1 MQFDPP
7 HLAALS
13 AVLQLGSFDA
23 AAAMLGVT
31 PSAISQRI
39 KVLEDRIGTPLVHRG
54 SPCTGTETG
63 LRIAKHAEDVA
74 LLERR
79 MSRDLS
85 LDRAASPARLK
96 VAVNADS
103 LATWFVQAMVAAEG
117 VLFELVIDDQ
127 DHSTDWLRRGVVSAA
142 VTAEARPVSG
152 CDVHAL
158 GRLDYLATASPAF
171 MAHWFPEGLTAAAM
185 GRAPCMIFNA
195 KDRLQHRWLATH
207 VAPDVVPPAHYLSST
222 QAFLD
227 AAAAG
232 LGWGMNPAV
241 LARPYLERGD
251 LQELLPGSQL
261 DTPLYW
267 QVSRIMAP
275 ALREITRAVRRA
287 AAATLRQPDGLA
299 PQDSRAGS

>member
-1 MQFDPP
+1 MNFDPP

-23 AAAMLGVT
+23 AAAALGVT
-31 PSAISQRI
+31 PSAVSQRI
-39 KVLEDRIGTPLVHRG
+39 KALEDRVGTPLVNRT

-79 MSRDLS
+79 LGRDLS
-85 LDRAASPARLK
+85 LETTDKPARLK

-117 VLFELVIDDQ
+117 VLFDLVIDDQ
-127 DHSTDWLRRGVVSAA
+127 DHSTDWLRRGAVSAA
-142 VTAEARPVSG
+142 VTAEAQPVSG

-158 GRLDYLATASPAF
+158 GRLSYVATASPAYV
-171 MAHWFPEGLTAAAM
+171 ARWFPQGLTAEAA
-185 GRAPCMIFNA
+185 RHAPCMIFNA
-195 KDRLQHRWLATH
+195 KDRLQHRWLETH
-207 VAPDVVPPAHYLSST
+207 VAAAIIPPAHYLSST

-232 LGWGMNPAV
+232 LGWGMNPEV
-241 LARPYLERGD
+241 LARPYLARGD
-251 LQELLPGSQL
+251 LVELVPGSRL

-275 ALREITRAVRRA
+275 ALREITLAVRRA
-287 AAATLRQPDGLA
+287 AGAALGQDG
-299 PQDSRAGS
+299 

>member
-1 MQFDPP
+1 MNFDPP

-23 AAAMLGVT
+23 AAAALGVT
-31 PSAISQRI
+31 PSAVSQRI
-39 KVLEDRIGTPLVHRG
+39 KALEDRVGTPLVNRT

-79 MSRDLS
+79 LGRDLA
-85 LDRAASPARLK
+85 LETTDKPARLK

-117 VLFELVIDDQ
+117 VLFDLVIDDQ
-127 DHSTDWLRRGVVSAA
+127 DHSTDWLRRGAVSAA
-142 VTAEARPVSG
+142 VTAEAQPVSG

-158 GRLDYLATASPAF
+158 GRLSYVATASPAYV
-171 MAHWFPEGLTAAAM
+171 ARWFPEGLTAEAA
-185 GRAPCMIFNA
+185 RHAPCMIFNA
-195 KDRLQHRWLATH
+195 KDRLQHRWLETH
-207 VAPDVVPPAHYLSST
+207 VAAAIIPPAHYLSST

-232 LGWGMNPAV
+232 LGWGMNPEV
-241 LARPYLERGD
+241 LARPYLARGD
-251 LQELLPGSQL
+251 LVELVPGSRL

-275 ALREITRAVRRA
+275 ALREITLAVRRA
-287 AAATLRQPDGLA
+287 AGAALGQDG
-299 PQDSRAGS
+299 

>member
-1 MQFDPP
+1 MNFDPP

-23 AAAMLGVT
+23 AAAALGLT
-31 PSAISQRI
+31 PSAVSQRI
-39 KVLEDRIGTPLVHRG
+39 KALEDRVGTPLVNRT

-79 MSRDLS
+79 LGRDLS
-85 LDRAASPARLK
+85 LETTDKPARLK

-117 VLFELVIDDQ
+117 VLFDLVIDDQ
-127 DHSTDWLRRGVVSAA
+127 DHSTDWLRRGAVSAA
-142 VTAEARPVSG
+142 VTAEAQPVSG

-158 GRLDYLATASPAF
+158 GRLSYVATANPAYV
-171 MAHWFPEGLTAAAM
+171 ARWFPEGLTAEAA
-185 GRAPCMIFNA
+185 RHAPCMIFNA
-195 KDRLQHRWLATH
+195 KDRLQHRWLETH
-207 VAPDVVPPAHYLSST
+207 VAAAIIPPAHYLSST

-232 LGWGMNPAV
+232 LGWGMNPEV
-241 LARPYLERGD
+241 LARPYLARGD
-251 LQELLPGSQL
+251 LVELVPGSRL

-275 ALREITRAVRRA
+275 ALREITLAVRRA
-287 AAATLRQPDGLA
+287 AGAALGQDG
-299 PQDSRAGS
+299 

>member
-1 MQFDPP
+1 MNFDPP

-23 AAAMLGVT
+23 AAAALGVT

-39 KVLEDRIGTPLVHRG
+39 KALEDRVGTPLVNRT

-74 LLERR
+74 LLERHLG
-79 MSRDLS
+79 RDLS
-85 LDRAASPARLK
+85 LETTDKPARLK

-117 VLFELVIDDQ
+117 VLFDLVIDDQ
-127 DHSTDWLRRGVVSAA
+127 DHSTDWLRRGAVSAA
-142 VTAEARPVSG
+142 VTAEAQPVSG

-158 GRLDYLATASPAF
+158 GRLSYVATASPAYV
-171 MAHWFPEGLTAAAM
+171 ARWFPDGLTAEAA
-185 GRAPCMIFNA
+185 RHAPCMIFNA
-195 KDRLQHRWLATH
+195 KDRLQHRWLETH
-207 VAPDVVPPAHYLSST
+207 VAAAIIPPAHYLSST

-232 LGWGMNPAV
+232 LGWGMNPEV
-241 LARPYLERGD
+241 LARPYLARGD
-251 LQELLPGSQL
+251 LVELVPGSRL
-261 DTPLYW
+261 DTLLYW

-275 ALREITRAVRRA
+275 ALREITLAVRRA
-287 AAATLRQPDGLA
+287 AGAALGQDG
-299 PQDSRAGS
+299 